1 MKKISWNTEK
11 AVWDFEK
18 KLNEFEE
25 WIDVL
30 ECNEDVNEDIKKQI
44 QDEIYH
50 IWQKYDILKKS
61 IEDNFGV
68 NL

>member
-1 MKKISWNTEK
+1 MEKINWNTEK
-11 AVWDFEK
+11 AVWDFEN
-18 KLNEFEE
+18 KLNDFEK
-25 WIDVL
+25 WIDSL
-30 ECNEDVNEDIKKQI
+30 ECCISEDVKKQI

-50 IWQKYDILKKS
+50 IWQKYDILKES

>member
-1 MKKISWNTEK
+1 MEKISWNTEK
-11 AVWDFEK
+11 AIWDFEK
-18 KLNEFEE
+18 ELNEFEG

-30 ECNEDVNEDIKKQI
+30 ECYEDINKDVKKEV
-44 QDEIYH
+44 QDRIYH

>member
-1 MKKISWNTEK
+1 MEKINWNTEK

-18 KLNEFEE
+18 KLNEFEV
-25 WIDVL
+25 WINAL
-30 ECNEDVNEDIKKQI
+30 ECNKDVDEDIKKQI

-50 IWQKYDILKKS
+50 IWQKYDILKQS